1 MNNSDQFLKRN
12 LSQILKDDVNSRLTG
27 LASSVLR
34 EKMISLIL
42 SDNFPS
48 VEHCNI
54 YQQEK
59 KDEEM
64 EASEDTELIAP
75 NCPNICCTGAFV
87 QEGMMGVIMSAEV
100 GVVLLVER
108 RLILNTVQV
117 RQLIFTSDKVQ
128 SRRQFPACLE
138 FNVPV
143 VLTHLLG
150 ATDGKVSQLERL
162 VFSENFVKE
171 EKEEGGGGRVK
182 FPLIDQTDKQAVFSR
197 HFGQGNIYDTPDRR
211 GIAVDL
217 LILFRDIHPKV
228 RLLP

>member
-1 MNNSDQFLKRN
+1 MNNSDKFLKRN

-100 GVVLLVER
+100 GVVLLVKR
-108 RLILNTVQV
+108 GLILNTVQV

-171 EKEEGGGGRVK
+171 EAEEGAGGHSRAK
-182 FPLIDQTDKQAVFSR
+182 LPCLDQSDKQATFSK
-197 HFGQGNIYDTPDRR
+197 HFGQVRR
-211 GIAVDL
+211 
-217 LILFRDIHPKV
+217 
-228 RLLP
+228 